1 MSGLVGMRPGAQSIM
16 LPVPEGSILDTSLS
30 GGSHPNGDETPGND
44 GWAAFSGT
52 SASCP
57 QIAGV
62 CALILQACPRLTP
75 AEVREILMTTA
86 RDVTTGT
93 NHPNFGIAAVVGPDA
108 ATGNGLVD
116 AHKAVLVAKVRCLG
130 PIRPLIPLIPIQPT
144 LPFFPIGPKPPLAPI
159 LPKLPIQPARPLIPF
174 APARPLAPAVPLI
187 PFAPARPLAPLPP
200 LAPFAPFGPGPD
212 PRPGAGGL
220 TAEDVAALEEMIVE
234 GEEPPA
240 L

>member
-1 MSGLVGMRPGAQSIM
+1 MRPGAQSIM
-16 LPVPEGSILDTSLS
+16 LPLPEGSILDTSLS

-130 PIRPLIPLIPIQPT
+130 PIRPLIPLIPFRPT
-144 LPFFPIGPKPPLAPI
+144 LPFLPIGPKPPLSD
-159 LPKLPIQPARPLIPF
+159 PAEAADPAGAAAHPVRPGASAGSGRAAHP
-174 APARPLAPAVPLI
+174 VP
-187 PFAPARPLAPLPP
+187 PARPLAPLPP
-200 LAPFAPFGPGPD
+200 LAPFAPFGPGPS
-212 PRPGAGGL
+212 PGPL
-220 TAEDVAALEEMIVE
+220 SAEDVAALEEMIVE
-234 GEEPPA
+234 GEEPPE